1 MKLRPILPAL
11 LVVALAAAC
20 GKKETPAAPGAPADT
35 GATPTAAAGPL
46 DTDDEKVLNIYN
58 WSDYIAEDTIANF
71 EKETGIKV
79 TYDVFDSNELLENKL
94 VAGNTGYDIVV
105 PSIQYLARQVQAGV
119 FQPLDKSKLPNWNH
133 LDPEIMARIAT
144 LDPDNAHAVNWL
156 WGTTGIGYNE
166 AKVKEA
172 LGEGAPVDSWDLVFK
187 PENISKLKG
196 CGVAV
201 LDTPG
206 ELLPI
211 ALNYLGEDPN
221 SFDEKVIAKGQAL
234 MTSIR
239 PYITEFNSSEYI
251 NELAN
256 GDICLAVGWSGDV
269 LQAAA
274 RAEEAKNGIVVK
286 YSLPK
291 EGAPMWFDMLA
302 IPKDAKH
309 PKNAHLFIN
318 YIMRPEVMAGI
329 SNYVAYANANK
340 DSTPLVDKA
349 ILENPSVYP
358 TPEVMQKLFTFAV
371 LPPEV
376 DRNYT
381 RFWTKLK
388 TGR

>member
-1 MKLRPILPAL
+1 MA
-11 LVVALAAAC
+11 ALALAGC
-20 GKKETPAAPGAPADT
+20 GKEPAAPTAATAPADT
-35 GATPTAAAGPL
+35 PAAATAGPI

-58 WSDYIAEDTIANF
+58 WSDYIGEDTIANF
-71 EKETGIKV
+71 EKETGVKV

-94 VAGNTGYDIVV
+94 VAGNTGYDLVV
-105 PSIQYLARQVQAGV
+105 PSLQYLSRQVQAGV
-119 FQPLDKSKLPNWNH
+119 FQPLDKSKLTNYGN
-133 LDPEIMARIAT
+133 LDPDIMARIAK
-144 LDPDNAHAVNWL
+144 LDPDNAHALNWL
-156 WGTTGIGYNE
+156 WGTTGIGYNV
-166 AKVKEA
+166 AKVTAA
-172 LGEGAPVDSWDLVFK
+172 LGPSAPVDSWDLVFK

-221 SFDEKVIAKGQAL
+221 SFDEKVIAKGEAL
-234 MTSIR
+234 LTSVR

-256 GDICLAVGWSGDV
+256 GDICVAVGWSGDV
-269 LQAAA
+269 LQAAS
-274 RAEEAKNGIVVK
+274 RAEEAKNGIEVK

-291 EGAPMWFDMLA
+291 EGAPMWFDMIA

-309 PKNAHLFIN
+309 PKNAHLFLN
-318 YIMRPEVMAGI
+318 YILRPEVMAGI

-340 DSTPLVDKA
+340 ASTPMVDKA
-349 ILENPSVYP
+349 VLDNPSVYP
-358 TPEVMQKLFTFAV
+358 PPATMQKLFTFAV

-376 DRNYT
+376 DRAYT

>member
-1 MKLRPILPAL
+1 MKLRP
-11 LVVALAAAC
+11 LVLALAALALAAC
-20 GKKETPAAPGAPADT
+20 GSKESPAPAASDSTAAAG
-35 GATPTAAAGPL
+35 AAAGPL

-58 WSDYIAEDTIANF
+58 WSDYIAEDTISNF

-94 VAGNTGYDIVV
+94 VAGNTGYDLVV
-105 PSIQYLARQVQAGV
+105 PSLQYLARQVQAGV
-119 FQPLDKSKLPNWNH
+119 FQPLDKSRLSNWSH
-133 LDPEIMARIAT
+133 LDPAIMQRIAT

-166 AKVKEA
+166 AKVKAA
-172 LGEGAPVDSWDLVFK
+172 LGDGVALDSWDVVFK
-187 PENISKLKG
+187 PENLSKLKS

-206 ELLPI
+206 ELIPI

-234 MTSIR
+234 LSKVR

-286 YSLPK
+286 YVIPK

-318 YIMRPEVMAGI
+318 YVMRPEVMAGI

-340 DSTPLVDKA
+340 DSTPMVDKA
-349 ILENPSVYP
+349 VLENPSVYP
-358 TPEVMQKLFTFAV
+358 PPETMAKLFTFAV

-388 TGR
+388 TGK